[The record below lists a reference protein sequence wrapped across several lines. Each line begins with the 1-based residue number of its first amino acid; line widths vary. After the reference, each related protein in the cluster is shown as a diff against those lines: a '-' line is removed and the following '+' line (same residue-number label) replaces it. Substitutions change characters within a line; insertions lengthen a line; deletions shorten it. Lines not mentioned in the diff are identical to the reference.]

1 MAVPG
6 VQRTRVRLGR
16 PLKEQAPT
24 RTLEHM
30 RKGIFLA
37 LAACLAGA
45 VLASSTSAR
54 TTSSMRLTCDSP
66 GKTTLSAIPKSA
78 VRFRFTFWWAN
89 NGKTGKVVSGPAWIT
104 RSLVKQGRLWIHSMS
119 AYAIHAMAT
128 VRMKSGKQLH
138 VRATCH

>member
-1 MAVPG
+1 VLQ
-6 VQRTRVRLGR
+6 QRAFRLGSG
-16 PLKEQAPT
+16 LKEQGTA

-30 RKGIFLA
+30 RKGILLV
-37 LAACLAGA
+37 LAACLASV
-45 VLASSTSAR
+45 VLASSASAR

-89 NGKTGKVVSGPAWIT
+89 NGKSGKVVSGPAWMT
-104 RSLVKQGRLWIHSMS
+104 RSLVKHGRLWIYSMS